1 MNKFSPNTAKPSA
14 TALRGVVPR
23 SSGSGS
29 AKPLLVEIAWEACNQ
44 IGGIYTVLRSK
55 ASSMVDKWKDRYC
68 LIGPYN
74 AQTATVEFEPA
85 PLLGPMG
92 QAVKQM
98 QTQGIEIHFGRWL
111 VTSRPYVV
119 LINQQGFFDNL
130 HEIKYRLWQDH
141 HIPLPTDDALLNN
154 VVAFGEAC
162 KQLLMLLAE
171 SESPRRKIV
180 AHFHEWMAATAVPML
195 RRDHWPGTIVF
206 TTHATQLG
214 RYLAMH
220 DEHFYENLPHYDA
233 SHEAAKYL
241 VEAQHG
247 IERAA
252 THGAHVFTTV
262 SDITGQ
268 ECRHLLER
276 KPDLLLPNGINTQRI
291 TALHELQNLHRKFK
305 EKIHEFTIGH
315 FFPSY
320 HFDLDHTLYFFTSGR
335 FEYRNKGMDLTI
347 DALAKLNHQLRAT
360 DSKKVVVAF
369 IVTRQPVKSISAA
382 ALQSRAM
389 LDEFRTAAETI
400 GEDLGKKL
408 FHAAAEGRIVD
419 LNSVVDEYW
428 LLRLRRAIH
437 AWKRDLPPAIVTH
450 DMINDEHDPVLN
462 QLRTCGLFNQE
473 CDRVKVIYHPDFISP
488 SSPLFGLEYEQ
499 FVRGCHLGLF
509 PSYYEPWGYTPLES
523 IALGVPA
530 VTSDLSGFGS
540 YFKQLLPHHEEMG
553 MHVLN
558 RRGRPLHDAAE
569 ALAHRMLRFC
579 QLNRRQRIAL
589 RNTVESTSEHFDWS
603 HLSKCYHEA
612 HELAM
617 DRVV

>member
-1 MNKFSPNTAKPSA
+1 MNKSSPDTASPPA
-14 TALRGVVPR
+14 TASRGVVSR
-23 SSGSGS
+23 SAGSRRGE
-29 AKPLLVEIAWEACNQ
+29 PLLVEIAWEACNPV
-44 IGGIYTVLRSK
+44 GGIYTVLRSK
-55 ASSMVDKWKDRYC
+55 APSMVDRWKDRYC
-68 LIGPYN
+68 LVGPYD
-74 AQTATVEFEPA
+74 AQTAAVEFEPA
-85 PLLGPMG
+85 PLSGPLG

-98 QTQGIEIHFGRWL
+98 QAQGIETHFGRWL
-111 VTSRPYVV
+111 VTGRPHLV
-119 LINQQGFFDNL
+119 LINYLGLFDHL
-130 HEIKYRLWQDH
+130 HETKYRLWRDH
-141 HIPLPTDDALLNN
+141 RIQMPADDAMLNN
-154 VVAFGEAC
+154 VAAFGEAC
-162 KQLLMLLAE
+162 QQLLTLLAE
-171 SESPRRKIV
+171 SESSRRKIV
-180 AHFHEWMAATAVPML
+180 VHFHEWMAAAAIPTL

-214 RYLAMH
+214 RFLAMN

-233 SHEAAKYL
+233 SREAAKYL
-241 VEAQHG
+241 VEAQHR

-262 SDITGQ
+262 SDVTGQ
-268 ECRHLLER
+268 ECRHLLGR
-276 KPDLLLPNGINTQRI
+276 SADLLLPNGLNTQRFA
-291 TALHELQNLHRKFK
+291 ALHELQNLHRQYK

-347 DALAKLNHQLRAT
+347 DALAKLNHQLRASGSEKT
-360 DSKKVVVAF
+360 VVAF

-400 GEDLGKKL
+400 GADLGEKL
-408 FHAAAEGRIVD
+408 FHAAAEGRIAD

-428 LLRLRRAIH
+428 LLRLRRAMH

-450 DMINDEHDPVLN
+450 DMVDDEHDPVLN
-462 QLRTCGLFNQE
+462 QLRTCGLFNQQH
-473 CDRVKVIYHPDFISP
+473 DRVKVIYHPDFISP

-540 YFKQLLPHHEEMG
+540 YFKQLLPNHEEMG
-553 MHVLN
+553 LHVLN
-558 RRGRPLHDAAE
+558 RRGRTFHDAAE

-579 QLNRRQRIAL
+579 GLNRRQRIAL

-603 HLSKCYHEA
+603 HLGKRYHEA

-617 DRVV
+617 DRAV